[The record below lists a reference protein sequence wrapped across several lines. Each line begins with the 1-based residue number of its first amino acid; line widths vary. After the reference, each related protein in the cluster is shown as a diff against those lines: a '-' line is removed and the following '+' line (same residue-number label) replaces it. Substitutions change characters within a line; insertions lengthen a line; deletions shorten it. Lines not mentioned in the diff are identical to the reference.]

1 MRSRYTAFAV
11 GNEDYLFRTWHP
23 RTRPQPP
30 YFDPAISWCGLT
42 IVEVVDGVGDCPTGI
57 VEFVASYQFRD
68 EAGALHQADG
78 RGSSQRPHAG
88 ARSKER
94 TPHRHQLR
102 SGQIRERSLFTRR
115 GGRWV
120 YVEAIS

>member
-30 YFDPAISWCGLT
+30 YVDPAISWCGLT
-42 IVEVVDGVGDCPTGI
+42 IVDVVDGVGDYPTGI
-57 VEFVASYQFRD
+57 VEFVASYRLRD
-68 EAGALHQADG
+68 EAEVPHQAG
-78 RGSSQRPHAG
+78 GHGSSQRPQAG
-88 ARSKER
+88 GHGKEC
-94 TPHRHQLR
+94 TAHHQLR
-102 SGQIRERSLFTRR
+102 SGQLRERSLFVRR